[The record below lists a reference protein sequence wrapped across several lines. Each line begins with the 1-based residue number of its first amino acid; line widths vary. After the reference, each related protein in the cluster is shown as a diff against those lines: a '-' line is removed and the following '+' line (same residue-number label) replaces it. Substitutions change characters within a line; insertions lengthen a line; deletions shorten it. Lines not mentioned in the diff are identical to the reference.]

1 MIFKLRYAECAQ
13 ESRSVLGYARVCAGM
28 CGCVRRVCADVHICA
43 GVRGC
48 VGVCTSMHW
57 CVQKCLGVCE
67 CVCGMNFQNTYWRIE
82 SLHQRTL
89 IHILYEFFILK
100 GLPQIAFFLI
110 LERVPLSWFP
120 RTWLSDLFLPSRRSR

>member
-67 CVCGMNFQNTYWRIE
+67 CVWD
-82 SLHQRTL
+82 
-89 IHILYEFFILK
+89 EFSEYL
-100 GLPQIAFFLI
+100 
-110 LERVPLSWFP
+110 LENRVPTSADFNMYPIQIFSFSMYLIIIEHSLKEIIGTLS
-120 RTWLSDLFLPSRRSR
+120 SVK